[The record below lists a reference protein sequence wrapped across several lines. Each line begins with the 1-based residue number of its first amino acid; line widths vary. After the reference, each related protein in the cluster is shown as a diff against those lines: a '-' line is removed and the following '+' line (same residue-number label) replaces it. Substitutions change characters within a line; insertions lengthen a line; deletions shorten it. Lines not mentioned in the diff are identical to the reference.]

1 MYSMNQSGK
10 TKQVVTGT
18 GARIRPT
25 MRQMSGSLSVGRAA
39 REGKEEGD
47 PTADGDGGA
56 TWHRACEPGGAWP
69 RTGRNGVFGSPL
81 QAC

>member
-47 PTADGDGGA
+47 P
-56 TWHRACEPGGAWP
+56 
-69 RTGRNGVFGSPL
+69 S
-81 QAC
+81 